1 MIRLW
6 QPLVVNRRGG
16 NGGGGGGGDVVVDFE
31 RYPAIWTQDDNGYKR
46 YQTNRFAGYLP
57 FNVDRNKFLYV
68 DGNYSG
74 QKCHIAKFLTNG
86 VMQNLGDIPL
96 LAYSPSASAKI
107 ANDDSFVV
115 QCYNSTFRYIPINDY
130 VAGNYIELSLTSSI
144 YRDAI
149 IISSTRFALFDY
161 TNQKILIIKLE
172 NDILTIEKEI
182 TTISGTNGTIN
193 YIGVFVGKL
202 VVIYDSSS
210 TGQDRGIRIVDID
223 TEEVLYEDIR
233 TDLTNRISYSVKE
246 KDNFLFVPCQNNQT
260 PYVTT
265 PLMIYEYSNGQFS
278 KRNLTINGGFVPR
291 SIPQS
296 SSLSIYKKDDK
307 YIVITSTPT
316 QDYQLLFCDMVNNV
330 VDLSFYSG
338 TSTAPNDIFYFELDD
353 KFLLGKEVSR
363 YMGGGTT
370 FYCLYTTEFPTEMIA
385 TQLHYEGNTFSLTK
399 IGE

>member
-1 MIRLW
+1 MTIHLKRI
-6 QPLVVNRRGG
+6 NRFGSDS
-16 NGGGGGGGDVVVDFE
+16 GGGGGGDVVIDFE
-31 RYPAIWTQDDNGYKR
+31 RYPAIWTQNENDYKR
-46 YQTNRFAGYLP
+46 YQSNRLAGYLP
-57 FNVDRNKFLYV
+57 FNVDRNKCLYL

-74 QKCHIAKFLTNG
+74 QKCHIAKFITNG
-86 VMQNLGDIPL
+86 VQNLGDIPL
-96 LAYSPSASAKI
+96 LTYQPSNSVKI
-107 ANDDSFVV
+107 ANDDSFVI
-115 QCYNSTFRYIPINDY
+115 QYYSNAFRYIPINDY
-130 VAGNYIELSLTSSI
+130 VAGNYIELSLTSSN
-144 YRDAI
+144 YRDET

-172 NDILTIEKEI
+172 NGVLSIEKEI
-182 TTISGTNGTIN
+182 TTISGANGSISH
-193 YIGVFVGKL
+193 IGVFVGKL
-202 VVIYDSSS
+202 VVIYDSLS

-233 TDLTNRISYSVKE
+233 TDFTNRVDSCKE
-246 KDNFLFVPCQNNQT
+246 KDNFLFVPCSNNST

-296 SSLSIYKKDDK
+296 SHMSICKKDDK
-307 YIVITSTPT
+307 YIVITSCST

-338 TSTAPNDIFYFELDD
+338 FPTSPDDVFYFELDG
-353 KFLLGKEVSR
+353 KFLLGKETSR
-363 YMGGGTT
+363 HMGGGTY
-370 FYCLYTTEFPTEMIA
+370 FYSLYYTEFPTEMIA

-399 IGE
+399 VGE